1 MNHLE
6 LYVGHNGLEKIKG
19 CDDVYLKSVVLVRML
34 FLRNESKSIHLKHLL
49 AVSNRMTTLD
59 GMIAGLLHDI
69 VYSLPNISFDDLS
82 DIGIPD
88 HIIDA
93 LKIDYNALKATHLN
107 TNNRFNISKEIDDY
121 FLEIDKVI
129 ASQNNLALE
138 LMIADISDNYKAD
151 NLKSLSIKELYL
163 VNEKYAKNLINLRK
177 TMEKRKE
184 KC

>member
-59 GMIAGLLHDI
+59 GMVAGLLHDI
-69 VYSLPNISFDDLS
+69 VYSLPNISFDDLR

-88 HIIDA
+88 HIID
-93 LKIDYNALKATHLN
+93 ALKATHLN

-151 NLKSLSIKELYL
+151 NLKSLSIRELYL

-177 TMEKRKE
+177 AMEKRKE

>member
-1 MNHLE
+1 MAILNKRIQE
-6 LYVGHNGLEKIKG
+6 QADAIDN
-19 CDDVYLKSVVLVRML
+19 
-34 FLRNESKSIHLKHLL
+34 
-49 AVSNRMTTLD
+49 
-59 GMIAGLLHDI
+59 
-69 VYSLPNISFDDLS
+69 
-82 DIGIPD
+82 

-107 TNNRFNISKEIDDY
+107 TNNRFNISKEIDDC

-151 NLKSLSIKELYL
+151 NLKSLSIRELYL

>member
-59 GMIAGLLHDI
+59 GMVAGLLHDI
-69 VYSLPNISFDDLS
+69 VYSLPNISFDDLR

-93 LKIDYNALKATHLN
+93 LKIDYNALKATNLN
-107 TNNRFNISKEIDDY
+107 TNNRFNISKEIDD
-121 FLEIDKVI
+121 
-129 ASQNNLALE
+129 
-138 LMIADISDNYKAD
+138 
-151 NLKSLSIKELYL
+151 
-163 VNEKYAKNLINLRK
+163 
-177 TMEKRKE
+177 
-184 KC
+184 